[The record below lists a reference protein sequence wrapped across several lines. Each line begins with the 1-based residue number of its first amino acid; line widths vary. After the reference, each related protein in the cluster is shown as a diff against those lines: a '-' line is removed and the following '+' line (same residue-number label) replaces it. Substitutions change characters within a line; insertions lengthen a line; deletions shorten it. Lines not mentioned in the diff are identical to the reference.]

1 MLAKLT
7 ETFRIHGGRAF
18 IALELVVLLV
28 LAVQIARLVWIVA
41 APPPPIATRAAP
53 VQRAIDPKILATF
66 DAFGSAGASS
76 RVGGAA
82 ASVEG
87 FRLFGVRQTDG
98 GGAAIIAGPDGVQ
111 KSYAVGETIADGVTL
126 ASVAADHVELSRAG
140 ARMTLSFPERP

>member
-1 MLAKLT
+1 MLDKLT
-7 ETFRIHGGRAF
+7 ETFRTQGGRAF
-18 IALELVVLLV
+18 IALELVVLFI

-41 APPPPIATRAAP
+41 APAPPIAVKAAP
-53 VQRAIDPKILATF
+53 VQRTVDPKILATF

-82 ASVEG
+82 SVEG
-87 FRLFGVRQTDG
+87 LRLFGVRQTDG
-98 GGAAIIAGPDGVQ
+98 GGSAIIAGPDGVQ

>member
-18 IALELVVLLV
+18 IALELLVLLV

-41 APPPPIATRAAP
+41 APPSPIATRAAP
-53 VQRAIDPKILATF
+53 VQRAVDPKILAIF

-82 ASVEG
+82 GVEG

>member
-1 MLAKLT
+1 M
-7 ETFRIHGGRAF
+7 
-18 IALELVVLLV
+18 VLLV
-28 LAVQIARLVWIVA
+28 LAVQIARLVWVA
-41 APPPPIATRAAP
+41 AAPAPPVAVKAAP
-53 VQRAIDPKILATF
+53 VQRPVDPRILATF

-82 ASVEG
+82 SVEG

-98 GGAAIIAGPDGVQ
+98 GGSAIIAGPDGVQ
-111 KSYAVGETIADGVTL
+111 KSYAIGESIADGVTL

>member
-7 ETFRIHGGRAF
+7 ETFRTHGARAF
-18 IALELVVLLV
+18 VALELLVLLV
-28 LAVQIARLVWIVA
+28 LAIQIARLVWIVA
-41 APPPPIATRAAP
+41 APPPPIATKIAPPARA
-53 VQRAIDPKILATF
+53 VDPTIFAAF

-82 ASVEG
+82 AVEG

-98 GGAAIIAGPDGVQ
+98 GGSAIIAGPDGVQ
-111 KSYAVGETIADGVTL
+111 KSYAVGESIADGVTL